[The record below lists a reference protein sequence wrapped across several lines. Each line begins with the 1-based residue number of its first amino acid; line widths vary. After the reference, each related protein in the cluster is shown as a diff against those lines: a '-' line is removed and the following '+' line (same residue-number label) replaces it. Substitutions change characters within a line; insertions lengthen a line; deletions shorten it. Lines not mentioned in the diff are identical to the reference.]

1 MLKSTKLP
9 GVIATLP
16 LTLQEGPEFVEHV
29 NAVSA
34 MLLAS
39 PERSVTVTGFDCDE

>member
-9 GVIATLP
+9 AVIATVP
-16 LTLQEGPEFVEHV
+16 LTLQDGPEFVEHV

-34 MLLAS
+34 MLPAA
-39 PERSVTVTGFDCDE
+39 PVRRVTVTGFDCNE